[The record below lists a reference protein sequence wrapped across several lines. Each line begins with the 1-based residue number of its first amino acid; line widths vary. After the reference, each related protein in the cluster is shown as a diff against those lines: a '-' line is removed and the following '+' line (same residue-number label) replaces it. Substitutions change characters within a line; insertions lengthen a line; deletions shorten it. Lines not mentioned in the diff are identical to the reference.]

1 VRGVLAVLWWGP
13 VGLSLIHLSQLIGLR
28 LKKRHSIYSVSLA
41 VGGLMVGLPAFV
53 GWVLKDMWLL
63 SGPAR
68 VVSAGL
74 MLWAKPWELVLS
86 LLLWSL
92 VAIGLHVMLV
102 QNFRRWGGTVDG

>member
-1 VRGVLAVLWWGP
+1 
-13 VGLSLIHLSQLIGLR
+13 
-28 LKKRHSIYSVSLA
+28 
-41 VGGLMVGLPAFV
+41 
-53 GWVLKDMWLL
+53 
-63 SGPAR
+63 
-68 VVSAGL
+68 L